1 MMTMASFTLR
11 VVKRA
16 LQWTALAGAVLV
28 MGQATVLAGDSV
40 SVLMKQPLADIAG
53 KVATMLT
60 VAYAPGAASDPHV
73 HPGSVFAY
81 VLEGTVVTQ
90 LEGEQPVT
98 YTKGQSWYESPKT
111 PHMVSRNASV
121 TEPAKLLVLL
131 LSQEGEAL
139 KVPVN
144 APDSG
149 K

>member
-1 MMTMASFTLR
+1 MMTIASSTRR
-11 VVKRA
+11 VVKQA
-16 LQWTALAGAVLV
+16 LKWMALAGAVLV
-28 MGQATVLAGDSV
+28 MGQAPALAEDSV
-40 SVLMKQPLADIAG
+40 SVLMKQPLADMVG

-98 YTKGQSWYESPKT
+98 YTKGQSWYESPKK
-111 PHMVSRNASV
+111 PHVVSRNASV

-131 LSQEGEAL
+131 LSQEGEAI
-139 KVPVN
+139 KVPV
-144 APDSG
+144 